1 MFKKEAGGG
10 LRWEKALRANPA
22 VYNHQKK
29 AIDSSN
35 SAVEEEKIW
44 RQPFISGAT
53 LDGGVQIIG
62 GVNDWANR
70 RRTQQRKTH
79 GLAGCK
85 ETQRWRWPH
94 SKG

>member
-10 LRWEKALRANPA
+10 LRWGKALRANPA

-44 RQPFISGAT
+44 RQPFIIGAT
-53 LDGGVQIIG
+53 VVVEDVGAMEVVPFII
-62 GVNDWANR
+62 
-70 RRTQQRKTH
+70 
-79 GLAGCK
+79 
-85 ETQRWRWPH
+85 
-94 SKG
+94 